1 MLSGKLMNLDIRA
14 SLFYSLHFSI
24 VALVMAWLWRYDL
37 TSAIVSVIYGWA
49 FHWTVVGLH
58 RLKTK

>member
-1 MLSGKLMNLDIRA
+1 MNLDIRA
-14 SLFYSLHFSI
+14 SLFYSLLFSI
-24 VALVMAWLWRYDL
+24 VALVMAWLWHYDL

>member
-1 MLSGKLMNLDIRA
+1 MNLDIRA
-14 SLFYSLHFSI
+14 SLFYSLLFSI
-24 VALVMAWLWRYDL
+24 VALVMAWLWQYDL